1 MRRSSQL
8 ALAAAFALAIPA
20 IAHAQPGAAL
30 ESPRPVRLGIGG
42 GISVP
47 TGDFEQVY
55 DQGYN
60 AQAFLLIRPPGLP
73 LSFRIT
79 GTYNRFDQQ
88 SVVTSGFEQ
97 EGYSQIAGALGNVT
111 LHLPLGPVSPY
122 VIAGLGALNFKNVVE
137 TSSGDVDRSKTE
149 FAINGGAGLAFRL
162 FGADAFIEGRVANV
176 YTDEG
181 VIDTKSIAYV
191 PVTFGIIF

>member
-1 MRRSSQL
+1 MRSTSRLVLAVAL
-8 ALAAAFALAIPA
+8 ALSAPAL
-20 IAHAQPGAAL
+20 AHAQRSMAL
-30 ESPRPVRLGIGG
+30 ESPRTIRFGVGG

-47 TGDFEQVY
+47 TGDFEEVY

-73 LSFRIT
+73 LSFRVT
-79 GTYNRFDQQ
+79 GTYNRFDQ
-88 SVVTSGFEQ
+88 SPEVTSGFERD
-97 EGYSQIAGALGNVT
+97 GYSQIAGALGNVT

-122 VIAGLGALNFKNVVE
+122 VIAGLGALNFKSVVE
-137 TSSGDVDRSKTE
+137 TASGDVDQSKTE
-149 FAINGGAGLAFRL
+149 FAINGGAGLAFRV
-162 FGADAFIEGRVANV
+162 FGADAFLEGRVANV

-181 VIDTKSIAYV
+181 FIDTKSIAYV

>member
-1 MRRSSQL
+1 MRRPSRL
-8 ALAAAFALAIPA
+8 ALAAALALFL
-20 IAHAQPGAAL
+20 PGAAEAQRGMAL
-30 ESPRPVRLGIGG
+30 ESPRTIRLGLGG
-42 GISVP
+42 GISIP
-47 TGDFEQVY
+47 TGDFEQVF

-73 LSFRIT
+73 LSFRVT
-79 GTYNRFDQQ
+79 GTYNRFDRKP
-88 SVVTSGFEQ
+88 VVSSGLEQ
-97 EGYSQIAGALGNVT
+97 DGYSQIAGALGNVT

-122 VIAGLGALNFKNVVE
+122 IIAGLGALNFKNVVDS
-137 TSSGDVDRSKTE
+137 SSGDIDQSKTE

-162 FGADAFIEGRVANV
+162 LGADAFIEGRVANV
-176 YTDEG
+176 YTNEG